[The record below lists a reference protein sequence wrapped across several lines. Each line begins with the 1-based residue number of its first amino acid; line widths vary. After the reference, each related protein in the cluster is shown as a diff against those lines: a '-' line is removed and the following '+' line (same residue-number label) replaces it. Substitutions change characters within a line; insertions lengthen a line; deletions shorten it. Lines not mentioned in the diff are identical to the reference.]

1 LPIKDTQKNWEIMII
16 HNKQPFNYLE
26 SAHSNSTENIQTFLE
41 ISTSAFN
48 HNAAYYKNLIGH
60 HNKLAAVIKGNG
72 YGHGLH
78 QAAFLCEQNK
88 HIDWLLVMHLSE
100 AVALQ
105 NISKPILVLG
115 YNDIAIENAIGKNIQ
130 FMIDNLEY
138 AQKLNAVG
146 KQYSYQFN
154 VHIKV
159 DTGLSRMGILAHQ
172 ALPFIQQ
179 LQKLDYINIIGICS
193 HFSAS
198 DSQPE
203 FTAQQYTQFN
213 DVIAQLHDTNIT
225 IPYMHMSNTA
235 AISTVNY
242 KESFNFFRIGLG
254 LYGLGHNKSHLQP
267 VMTWKTHITHIKT
280 IPANSYVS
288 YAGEYQTKRTTRI
301 ALLPVGYYDGY
312 KFRFSN
318 KTSVMINGALAP
330 VIGRVAMNITIV
342 DVTDITADTGD
353 KVILMG
359 QYPKVGAH
367 DLAELGNIKNVREI
381 LVGINPAYSRIIT
394 E

>member
-1 LPIKDTQKNWEIMII
+1 MSETEKIGKAVILNNNQNFTYHNPTTTNPIT
-16 HNKQPFNYLE
+16 PL
-26 SAHSNSTENIQTFLE
+26 QTFLE

-48 HNAAYYKNLIGH
+48 YNVNYYKNIIGY

-78 QAAFLCEQNK
+78 QMAYVCQQNE
-88 HIDWLLVMHLSE
+88 HIDWLLVMQLSE
-100 AVALQ
+100 ALALQ
-105 NISKPILVLG
+105 NISKPILILG
-115 YNDIAIENAIGKNIQ
+115 YSDVPIENAIGKNIQ
-130 FMIDNLEY
+130 FMIDNLAY
-138 AQKLNAVG
+138 AQKLNTVG
-146 KQYSYQFN
+146 KQHSYQFD

-159 DTGLSRMGILAHQ
+159 DTGLSRMGILAPDAIIFIHQ
-172 ALPFIQQ
+172 IQQ
-179 LQKLDYINIIGICS
+179 LDYINIVGICS

-213 DVIAQLHDTNIT
+213 NVITDLFSKNIT
-225 IPYMHMSNTA
+225 VPYIHMSNTA
-235 AISTVNY
+235 AISNIQYKNY
-242 KESFNFFRIGLG
+242 FNFFRMGIG
-254 LYGLGHNKSHLQP
+254 LYGLGHERSHLQP
-267 VMTWKTHITHIKT
+267 IMTWKTHITHIKT

-301 ALLPVGYYDGY
+301 ALLPIGYYDGY

-318 KTSVMINGALAP
+318 KTSVLINGTLAP

-342 DVTDITADTGD
+342 DVTDITADTD
-353 KVILMG
+353 DEVVLMG
-359 QYPKVGAH
+359 PYQKIGAH

-381 LVGINPAYSRIIT
+381 LVGINPAFTRIIT